1 MVIQILIDKN
11 SWIVPF
17 GKRLARILMER
28 KHQTKIIYSVNNIKK
43 GDILLILGWRSIL
56 LQKILVKNR
65 HNLVVHESALPR
77 GKGWSSLA
85 WQILEGKNKIPIT
98 LFEAGEKVDSGKI
111 YFQDKMEFEGH
122 ELVDELRLRQGE
134 KTIELVLKFIE
145 NYPKVKGRKQK
156 GKESFY
162 PRRTPKNSEIN
173 INKTLKE
180 QFNLLRVVDNKKY
193 PAFFNYSGRKYILK
207 IFKTE
212 K

>member
-1 MVIQILIDKN
+1 MFIQILIVKN